1 LQVFWATAE
10 WLLFIARSGGAR
22 SFEAEPGIERAR
34 ATNRIHE
41 DRLKLFSPL
50 YRRAMIWSLHPHAP
64 RYLGAMSF
72 AESSFFPVPPDVML
86 APMCL
91 ANPRRA
97 WYFALLTTLASVA
110 GGLLGYAIGMFALE
124 AVMPWLQQSRYW
136 SSYQTAVEW
145 FERWGVA
152 AVFIA
157 GFSPIPYKVFTIAAG
172 ALSMAAVPFAL
183 ASLVGRGLRFFL
195 VAGLMA
201 WGGARMEALLHR
213 YVDRL
218 GWATVALVAIG
229 AFWYSNR

>member
-1 LQVFWATAE
+1 
-10 WLLFIARSGGAR
+10 
-22 SFEAEPGIERAR
+22 
-34 ATNRIHE
+34 
-41 DRLKLFSPL
+41 LKLFSPL
-50 YRRAMIWSLHPHAP
+50 YRRAMAWSLHPHAP
-64 RYLGAMSF
+64 RYLGAVSF

-91 ANPRRA
+91 ASPSRA
-97 WYFALLTTLASVA
+97 GYFALLTTLTSVA
-110 GGLLGYAIGMFALE
+110 GGLFGYAIGYFALE
-124 AVMPWLQQSRYW
+124 AVMPWLQQSHYW
-136 SSYQTAVEW
+136 SSYQTAVDW

-172 ALSMAAVPFAL
+172 ALSMAILPFTL
-183 ASLVGRGLRFFL
+183 ASVVGRGLRFFL

-218 GWATVALVAIG
+218 GWATVVLVALG
-229 AFWYSNR
+229 AVWYANR

>member
-1 LQVFWATAE
+1 MK
-10 WLLFIARSGGAR
+10 I
-22 SFEAEPGIERAR
+22 
-34 ATNRIHE
+34 
-41 DRLKLFSPL
+41 FSPL
-50 YRRAMIWSLHPHAP
+50 YRRAMAWSLHPHAP
-64 RYLGAMSF
+64 SYLGAVSF

-91 ANPRRA
+91 ASPSRA
-97 WYFALLTTLASVA
+97 WYFAMLTTLTSVA
-110 GGLLGYAIGMFALE
+110 GGLFGYAIGHFALE
-124 AVMPWLQQSRYW
+124 AVLPWLQQTRYW
-136 SSYQTAVEW
+136 PSYQTAVVW

-172 ALSMAAVPFAL
+172 ALSMAILPFTL
-183 ASLVGRGLRFFL
+183 ASLVGRGMRFFL

-218 GWATVALVAIG
+218 GWATVILVAAG
-229 AFWYSNR
+229 AVWYGNR